1 MKSSLGILRPN
12 AIVTSNATGKSY
24 PVTAIRAFGKDL
36 ETGSKEYAR
45 FLECVP
51 RSVFITAT
59 VREGVR
65 IEIGVGLEK

>member
-1 MKSSLGILRPN
+1 MKTLGVLRAN
-12 AIVTSNATGKSY
+12 GVVVSNATGKSY
-24 PVTAIRAFGKDL
+24 PVTAIRAFGKDF
-36 ETGSKEYAR
+36 EVGSKEYVR

-59 VREGVR
+59 VGEGVR